1 MLQDKEKNKRK
12 KKRHTFSD
20 TRKRNDHGKHP
31 RLNIIHSIDRIA
43 QTYNETRKE
52 GLSRH

>member
-1 MLQDKEKNKRK
+1 
-12 KKRHTFSD
+12 
-20 TRKRNDHGKHP
+20 
-31 RLNIIHSIDRIA
+31 LNIIHSIDRIA